1 MITDTQTLLSLDEY
15 AQIMGLN
22 PLNFNSAA
30 TPDQNTFGF
39 ESDVQPLW
47 FKYEWQAGKQMSHSK
62 LAELIAGAE
71 RDIANYLGVYPAPHW
86 EYQEL
91 HLYPGS
97 VLVGDTILYADV
109 NNYYK
114 TVQANWGRIQGAGQR
129 GTNLEA
135 TPTEPVV
142 AGIGIAFSDERTSGF
157 NDTATITAETDV
169 TDPSE
174 IKLYFEGHDADPAWE
189 IRPFRSISISS
200 GVVTIVVDSW
210 LMFSPDLWEKAPAGE
225 PITINAGTV
234 GNYVDTVDVYR
245 DYIDTT
251 QFSCRFIWEAQKSPL
266 GVTLQTGRLQVMD
279 GHLGTFGPVPA
290 TFDEDTEVWST
301 TPFSICGRKP
311 DQVQLWYKAGM
322 LSQEFRQGFDIYP
335 MNRVMKENI
344 AWLATARMDITFRAN
359 TNITDFVN
367 RLRRNALESI
377 DGDSS
382 FFLPEELST
391 APFGTRIGELRV
403 WKRLKAYNPQRQM
416 QVGLA

>member
-1 MITDTQTLLSLDEY
+1 MIIETQTLLSLDEY

-39 ESDVQPLW
+39 ESDAQPLW
-47 FKYEWQAGKQMSHSK
+47 FKYEWQAGKQMSHNK

-71 RDIANYLGVYPAPHW
+71 RDIANYLGFYPAPHW
-86 EYQEL
+86 EYKEL

-97 VLVGDTILYADV
+97 VIVGDTNLYSDV
-109 NNYYK
+109 NNQYK
-114 TVQANWGRIQGAGQR
+114 TVQTNWGRIQGVGQR
-129 GTNLEA
+129 GTTLID
-135 TPTEPVV
+135 TPTV
-142 AGIGIAFSDERTSGF
+142 AGGEVVRSDFRSSGI
-157 NDTATITAETDV
+157 NDTVTITITTTV

-174 IKLYFEGHDADPAWE
+174 IKLYFTGRNADPAYE
-189 IRPFRSISISS
+189 IRPFRSISISG
-200 GVVTIVVDSW
+200 GVATIVLDNW
-210 LMFSPDLWEKAPAGE
+210 LTFDPDLWEKAPTGE
-225 PITINAGTV
+225 PITINAGTA
-234 GNYVDTVDVYR
+234 GNYVDSFDVYR
-245 DYIDTT
+245 DFIDTT
-251 QFSCRFIWEAQKSPL
+251 EFSCRFIWEAQKTPL

-279 GHLGTFGPVPA
+279 GHSGVVGPVPA

-301 TPFSICGRKP
+301 TLFTDCGRKP
-311 DQVQLWYKAGM
+311 DQVQLWYKAGL

-344 AWLATARMDITFRAN
+344 AWLATSRMDITFRAN

-367 RLRRNALESI
+367 LLRRNALESI

-403 WKRLKAYNPQRQM
+403 WKRLKMYNPQRRM